1 MTESIAV
8 LIFGAIVIVAEIG
21 VMVWRGRGCG
31 CGTLSIR
38 LVGLSACR
46 FKSIVRPA
54 ERRVCLAWRRF
65 WLFGCPTG

>member
-38 LVGLSACR
+38 LVGLSV
-46 FKSIVRPA
+46 IVIGTIF
-54 ERRVCLAWRRF
+54 LAVSKVSSDR
-65 WLFGCPTG
+65 